1 MKILGPNFGTSRSV
15 AWRELESSMF
25 YTKVHQDLGVCGFR
39 DTGPEARRRNA
50 KGGGSKK
57 EREEEGGK
65 EEMAIE
71 RSKQL
76 EKLSESRSIGLGSAS
91 ITNTQV

>member
-1 MKILGPNFGTSRSV
+1 M
-15 AWRELESSMF
+15 
-25 YTKVHQDLGVCGFR
+25 GVCRFR
-39 DTGPEARRRNA
+39 DTSPEARRRNA
-50 KGGGSKK
+50 EGGGSKK

-76 EKLSESRSIGLGSAS
+76 EKLSESRSIGLGNAS
-91 ITNTQV
+91 ITNTQYEAISA